1 MKKSINELF
10 FILLILLQLIH
21 VLNYPIFPTILT
33 ISIPIS
39 EDDSKS
45 RVENNYVRWLQASG
59 ADIISVH
66 PWTSNEEIDYLLTK
80 VNGILFQGNPDTIN
94 IESAYYKIAKYLFL
108 KVIELYDS
116 GVKMPL
122 ISIGDDVSLL
132 SAIISEDDISIIS
145 ELEYKIIEP
154 SNLNLYKE
162 PENTILFS
170 EFEKEDMKA
179 LEEEYILPN
188 NLKRFVSI
196 KNFISDFHLSEK
208 FDVIATSK
216 TEDGK
221 EYISIAEGKKYPIIM
236 VTFHPEYV
244 VFETGKESTIPETLH
259 AIYTSRFIGN
269 GFVFYGR
276 KNVMNTFTIEEKEK
290 FCYIDPYGEFPQLIQ
305 GRYNYIFENENILK

>member
-1 MKKSINELF
+1 MKNFFIKMINELF

-94 IESAYYKIAKYLFL
+94 VESAYYQIAKYLFT

-145 ELEYKIIEP
+145 ELEY
-154 SNLNLYKE
+154 
-162 PENTILFS
+162 
-170 EFEKEDMKA
+170 
-179 LEEEYILPN
+179 
-188 NLKRFVSI
+188 
-196 KNFISDFHLSEK
+196 H
-208 FDVIATSK
+208 
-216 TEDGK
+216 
-221 EYISIAEGKKYPIIM
+221 
-236 VTFHPEYV
+236 
-244 VFETGKESTIPETLH
+244 
-259 AIYTSRFIGN
+259 
-269 GFVFYGR
+269 
-276 KNVMNTFTIEEKEK
+276 
-290 FCYIDPYGEFPQLIQ
+290 
-305 GRYNYIFENENILK
+305 